1 MTLRHALIGAVVAL
15 AALTAVP
22 AFAQAPSPLQVRG
35 WAASCANCHGTDG
48 RAVAGEAN
56 TRLAGMQKD
65 LMLMHLNAFRSG
77 QRPATVMHQLVKGY
91 TPAQLDAIATYF
103 SQQR

>member
-1 MTLRHALIGAVVAL
+1 MSIRHALIGALAAL
-15 AALTAVP
+15 AAAP
-22 AFAQAPSPLQVRG
+22 ALAQAPSPLQVRS
-35 WAASCANCHGTDG
+35 WAATCANCHGTDG
-48 RAVAGEAN
+48 RAVPGEAN

-91 TPAQLDAIATYF
+91 TPEQLDAIATYF